1 MLTKTTYVEA
11 LMQTPEQRLQGTV
24 TYRIYTDDAWR
35 NVEGLNEWKLL
46 TQPQLIALVEQVYE
60 KNKPRKTA

>member
-1 MLTKTTYVEA
+1 MLTKNTNVEA

-35 NVEGLNEWKLL
+35 NVEGLNEWKQL
-46 TQPQLIALVEQVYE
+46 TQSQLIELVEQVYE

>member
-1 MLTKTTYVEA
+1 MLTKTTHIEA

-35 NVEGLNEWKLL
+35 NVEGLKEWSLL
-46 TQPQLIALVEQVYE
+46 TQSQLVALVEEVYQ
-60 KNKPRKTA
+60 KNKPRITA